1 MIILLQK
8 QLKEEIM
15 TGGRPLA
22 PLHVTDNAR
31 EQLQI
36 MANSRTLP
44 YALVRRAQIVLM
56 SADGLNNKTI
66 AEKVGLS
73 GRMVGIW
80 RQRFIDQGLMGLY
93 DEPKPGGPRSI
104 SDEQVAR
111 LIQQTLELKPP
122 NATHWSCRS
131 IAKQTNISKSTVQ
144 RIWST
149 FGIQPHRQKHFTLST
164 DPFFVEKVRDIVGLY
179 LNPPDKAMV
188 LCVDEKSQIQALDRS
203 QPVLPMGLGYLQG
216 ITHQY
221 QRHGTLTLF
230 AALDLAT
237 GEVIAQCKK
246 RHRHQEFLQFLNYIE
261 ANVPKAL
268 DIHLVVDNYA
278 THKHRKVKNWLAA
291 RPRYHV
297 HYTPTYSSWLNQVEI
312 WFNII
317 TQKAIR
323 RGSFRSVKQLI
334 EKIDQFVKNYNSK
347 SNPFTWTATADSI
360 LDKLKKLMKV
370 IHGTQHYIPMNNFN
384 LFFCF
389 ANMIEYGTCD
399 SHRAV
404 SAAGATHPNG

>member
-1 MIILLQK
+1 
-8 QLKEEIM
+8 M

-31 EQLQI
+31 EQLKI

-370 IHGTQHYIPMNNFN
+370 IHGTQH
-384 LFFCF
+384 
-389 ANMIEYGTCD
+389 
-399 SHRAV
+399 
-404 SAAGATHPNG
+404 